1 MGQLSANKK
10 GADILVYPIMKGFY
24 LMSYF
29 VTRQQLTPLFPC
41 VTNKQSVNVTHYKNC
56 FARKPLPWSF
66 F

>member
-41 VTNKQSVNVTHYKNC
+41 VTNKQK
-56 FARKPLPWSF
+56 R
-66 F
+66 

>member
-29 VTRQQLTPLFPC
+29 VTRQQLNPLFLC
-41 VTNKQSVNVTHYKNC
+41 VINKQSVNVTHYNNC
-56 FARKPLPWSF
+56 FARKPLP
-66 F
+66 